1 MILFPAIDLQ
11 NGKCVRLIQGDFTQ
25 ETIYSDSPLDIAR
38 QWQTQG
44 AEWLHVVDLNGA
56 KTGHSVNRDVII
68 ELAATMSIPIQVG
81 GGIRTIEAIDDYL
94 TNGVTR
100 VILGTAA
107 INDPELLQRAL
118 SKYGDKIAVSVDARD
133 GKPTTA
139 GWTESSS
146 TDVAT
151 LIASLQAVGVK
162 TVIYTDISKDGMLLG
177 PNFEELQQVQ
187 EDSAMD
193 VIASGGVTTVSDI
206 EQLQSKSMYGAIV
219 GKAIYENETRFQEMI
234 EVLI

>member
-1 MILFPAIDLQ
+1 MKERIQMILFPAIDLQ

-94 TNGVTR
+94 EGKE
-100 VILGTAA
+100 GTEKDAETIEKWFLQTQHKRHLP
-107 INDPELLQRAL
+107 INLYDDFWKDNNE
-118 SKYGDKIAVSVDARD
+118 KIS
-133 GKPTTA
+133 
-139 GWTESSS
+139 E
-146 TDVAT
+146 
-151 LIASLQAVGVK
+151 
-162 TVIYTDISKDGMLLG
+162 
-177 PNFEELQQVQ
+177 
-187 EDSAMD
+187 
-193 VIASGGVTTVSDI
+193 
-206 EQLQSKSMYGAIV
+206 
-219 GKAIYENETRFQEMI
+219 
-234 EVLI
+234 